1 MKKRNFS
8 VLWIFIFGFLIG
20 IAFYN
25 TIYMSKIES
34 LINEN
39 EYLSAQLEDHR
50 VKLKKLEE
58 SNQKKETPVLNQIS
72 PIMLNKNEEFLPKNE
87 IDQYIK
93 VLLKN
98 QIGKELNQIDV
109 DLIYNGLNR
118 RFLKFKDGEY
128 QLEIRSIIVT
138 DTMYIYYLVQKTNP

>member
-1 MKKRNFS
+1 MKKINFS
-8 VLWIFIFGFLIG
+8 GFWIFVFGFFIG
-20 IAFYN
+20 ITSYN
-25 TIYMSKIES
+25 TMYMYKIEN

-39 EYLSAQLEDHR
+39 EHLTAQLEDYI

-58 SNQKKETPVLNQIS
+58 SSQKKEIPVLNQIS
-72 PIMLNKNEEFLPKNE
+72 PIMLNKQEELLPKNE

-98 QIGKELNQIDV
+98 QIGKELSKIDV
-109 DLIYNGLNR
+109 DLIYNALNR
-118 RFLKFKDGEY
+118 RFLKFQDEEY

-138 DTMYIYYLVQKTNP
+138 DTMYIYYRVEKSNS